1 MNSHLL
7 VSTTSAR
14 NKAIDISTE
23 CLHGVFAMK
32 IKSRI
37 LPLSFAITLTMVAG
51 QAHADVMVHMFQWKF
66 NDIANEC
73 ENVLGPK
80 GFGSIQITPP
90 AEHVNKPD
98 VWWSVYQPINLANF
112 NSYGGSEAELRSMI
126 TRCNKA
132 GVKIYAD
139 AVFNNWASYNGGGT
153 GTGGSSWSPANYP
166 RFSGNDFH
174 AECSIGSYGDR
185 YQVQNCRLNGM
196 PDLNTGSNYVQNE
209 VATYMKTLVDW
220 GGGCSIFCVSRS

>member
-1 MNSHLL
+1 
-7 VSTTSAR
+7 
-14 NKAIDISTE
+14 
-23 CLHGVFAMK
+23 
-32 IKSRI
+32 
-37 LPLSFAITLTMVAG
+37 
-51 QAHADVMVHMFQWKF
+51 
-66 NDIANEC
+66 
-73 ENVLGPK
+73 
-80 GFGSIQITPP
+80 
-90 AEHVNKPD
+90 
-98 VWWSVYQPINLANF
+98 
-112 NSYGGSEAELRSMI
+112 MI

-139 AVFNNWASYNGGGT
+139 AVFNNSASYNGGGT